1 MIRRHYYYDY
11 YVTYKV
17 MMNGN
22 GNQPENHTEPK
33 TDNEEESDS
42 SRMTVVS
49 GV

>member
-1 MIRRHYYYDY
+1 M
-11 YVTYKV
+11 T
-17 MMNGN
+17 NGN
-22 GNQPENHTEPK
+22 GNQPENHIESK